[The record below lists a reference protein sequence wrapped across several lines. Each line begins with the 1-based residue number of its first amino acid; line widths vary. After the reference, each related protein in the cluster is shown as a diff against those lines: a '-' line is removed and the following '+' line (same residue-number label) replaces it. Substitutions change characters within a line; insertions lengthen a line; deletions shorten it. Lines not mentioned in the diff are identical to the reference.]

1 VDQLSLPYRIAL
13 VALLLVAAL
22 WFTILK
28 PKDDVAA
35 PPPQAPGVTGLA
47 NDVSN
52 AQGAADAANASAASS
67 EGAANAVGAEPAAA
81 APAAAS
87 ASAPAASSAPA
98 RAAHSAKGAAK
109 KASAKTSSDDAR
121 DRSAPLLRALD
132 ARHAVV
138 LLFWNRAGAD
148 DRAVRAAVGGV
159 DRRGGKVR
167 VEAASVADV
176 GRYEA
181 ITRGVQVVESPTVLV
196 IGPQHT
202 ARAITGYTTKAEI
215 DQAVGDALHGG
226 AR

>member
-22 WFTILK
+22 WFTVLR
-28 PKDDVAA
+28 PKDETAA
-35 PPPQAPGVTGLA
+35 PAPQAPGVTGLA
-47 NDVSN
+47 NDVSK
-52 AQGAADAANASAASS
+52 AQGAATAANASAARS

-81 APAAAS
+81 APSSA
-87 ASAPAASSAPA
+87 ASAPASSAAASS
-98 RAAHSAKGAAK
+98 RAARPSSGAAAK
-109 KASAKTSSDDAR
+109 KASTKASRDDAR

-148 DRAVRAAVGGV
+148 DRAVRAAVGRV

-167 VEAASVADV
+167 VESASVADV

-215 DQAVGDALHGG
+215 DQAVGDALRG
-226 AR
+226 R

>member
-1 VDQLSLPYRIAL
+1 MDQLSLPYRIAL
-13 VALLLVAAL
+13 VALLVVAAL
-22 WFTILK
+22 WFTVLR
-28 PKDDVAA
+28 PKDEVAA

-47 NDVSN
+47 NDVSK
-52 AQGAADAANASAASS
+52 AHGAADAANASAATS
-67 EGAANAVGAEPAAA
+67 EGANAVGAEPAAA
-81 APAAAS
+81 APASAS
-87 ASAPAASSAPA
+87 ASAPTAAAAAPA
-98 RAAHSAKGAAK
+98 RAARPGKGAAK

-159 DRRGGKVR
+159 DRRSGKVR

-215 DQAVGDALHGG
+215 DQAVGDALRG
-226 AR
+226 R